1 MTPRVGAVM
10 LAALL
15 LGGGATAA
23 AAPLSLSSQQVAVF
37 RVDATVSLSSC
48 TAGATAD
55 AYVTEPLSGAGA
67 ETELRVASALG
78 ANKRSFLRLDLAP
91 CAIPTAAR
99 VTSAELRLH
108 LSTAP
113 GSSRIYD
120 AFRVTASWAD
130 TLTWPTQPAVAASAS
145 ASAATGTTAGVT
157 LAWNVLTDTAAF
169 VAGTQTN
176 NGWRVSDRTESNL
189 TALEGRFSAREHAS
203 TSERPAL
210 AVSWYP

>member
-1 MTPRVGAVM
+1 VILRVGAGV
-10 LAALL
+10 LAAIL

-23 AAPLSLSSQQVAVF
+23 AAPLSLSSQLVTVF
-37 RVDATVSLSSC
+37 RVNATVPLTSC

-55 AYVTEPLSGAGA
+55 AYVTEPLSGAGT
-67 ETELRVASALG
+67 ETELRVASAFG
-78 ANKRSFLRLDLAP
+78 ANKRSFLRLDLAS
-91 CAIPTAAR
+91 CAIPTVAR
-99 VTSAELRLH
+99 VTSAALRLH

-113 GSSRIYD
+113 GSSRTYD
-120 AFRVTASWAD
+120 VFRVTASWVES
-130 TLTWPTQPAVAASAS
+130 LTWVTQPAVAASAS

-189 TALEGRFSAREHAS
+189 TAIEGRFSAREHAS
-203 TSERPAL
+203 SSQRPAL